1 MELIEL
7 GFDRWFKDQAS
18 ELCEPEQRIARVTA
32 VDRGWYTV
40 RNEQGEVPAK
50 ATGKFMPS
58 TKSTIDMPCV
68 GDWVCVDYHDTDN
81 FASIHKMLPRKSFLR
96 RKSAGKNIEFQMIAA
111 NVDLAFIVQSCHY
124 DFNVSRLERYL
135 VMANEGC
142 VEPLLILTKT
152 DLVSADELE
161 QLISE
166 ITDIGIK
173 ARIIAISNV
182 TGDGLDQVK
191 EIMSFGK
198 THCIVGSSGVGKST
212 LINQL
217 TGHDTLKT
225 RTVSNSGEGRHTT
238 ARRQLIVLEQGAMLI
253 DTPGMREVGILGAIE
268 EVDDNFDDFNELSE
282 SCRFTNCGH
291 TNEPGCAVLKAIE
304 DGKLQ
309 QEYYQNYLKLK
320 TESVFNEMLYTDKR
334 KKGKTF
340 GKDVHSVMKHKDKS

>member
-1 MELIEL
+1 MELVEL

-32 VDRGWYTV
+32 VDRGWYTI

-50 ATGKFMPS
+50 ATGKFMHS
-58 TKSTIDMPCV
+58 IKSTIDMPCV

-96 RKSAGKNIEFQMIAA
+96 RKSAGKNTEFQMIAA

-166 ITDIGIK
+166 ITDIGINAK
-173 ARIIAISNV
+173 IIAISNV
-182 TGDGLDQVK
+182 TGAGLDQVK

-212 LINQL
+212 LINKL

-268 EVDDNFDDFNELSE
+268 GIDDNFDDIQELSVN
-282 SCRFTNCGH
+282 CRFNNCGH
-291 TNEPGCAVLKAIE
+291 TNEPECAVLKAIE
-304 DGKLQ
+304 GGILQ
-309 QEYYQNYLKLK
+309 QERYQNYFTLKK
-320 TESVFNEMLYTDKR
+320 ESEFNEMSYTDKR
-334 KKGKTF
+334 KKGKAF
-340 GKDVHSVMKHKDKS
+340 GKDVNPAMKHKDKP